1 MHEARDITLHHSLGA
16 TVIQFSALV
25 FKLLEGVFDII
36 LKSIGVTLIFSL
48 RRQDTASFSRA
59 FIHDLRSI
67 KLLIGRLSCGLANL
81 MSLFLFG
88 GA

>member
-1 MHEARDITLHHSLGA
+1 MHEAGDVTLHYCFGA

-25 FKLLEGVFDII
+25 LNLLQGVFDII
-36 LKSIGVTLIFSL
+36 LESIWVALIFSL
-48 RRQDTASFSRA
+48 RRHDTATFSRA
-59 FIHDLRSI
+59 FIDYLRSI